1 MVKQIRGFVGGDE
14 KQQEACLRLKQ
25 SVIAERP
32 VQGATS
38 ELDDISANMRSKTLK
53 PPFFTMQSPG
63 PQGKP
68 QDIDKDA
75 HWLLMF
81 SLVLRQEDNPQSQYK
96 VMVNNSRKVNVVLQE
111 NGTFTLERDDQ
122 KVALPDRQYK
132 MEWFS
137 QEIARQWLDLRKY
150 FRQSCKLKPENA
162 KGTQLGFLQNL
173 LAASGLDRQ
182 LQQQIELY
190 CYSTNAW
197 MSLKAGP
204 VGWKV
209 VDNLWP
215 DVYDEESSELLSFE
229 RGLEEQKLQQ
239 KLLEPAANK
248 CSKTKE
254 QKPRQK
260 LLEKTRELHDSLIVK
275 NTSFDFAEEQCI
287 DTRRSSSCPRL
298 LRF

>member
-25 SVIAERP
+25 SVIAERL

-96 VMVNNSRKVNVVLQE
+96 VMVNNNRKMNVVLQE

-122 KVALPDRQYK
+122 KVALPDTQYK

-162 KGTQLGFLQNL
+162 KGTQLELLQNL
-173 LAASGLDRQ
+173 LSASGLDSQ

-209 VDNLWP
+209 VDNVWP
-215 DVYDEESSELLSFE
+215 DVDDEESAEFPSFE
-229 RGLEEQKLQQ
+229 RGLEEQKL
-239 KLLEPAANK
+239 LEAAADK
-248 CSKTKE
+248 SSKTKE
-254 QKPRQK
+254 QKLRQK
-260 LLEKTRELHDSLIVK
+260 ILEKSKEFRVGLIVK
-275 NTSFDFAEEQCI
+275 NTFFDFAEEQCI
-287 DTRRSSSCPRL
+287 DRRRSSSCPRH